1 MRKTKL
7 RIEQEFDFDLWGII
21 SNAKGYR
28 LAWEINQVFGINLQK
43 ASDII
48 IDFVNQKNLIIG
60 NYKYEKGNSKLILI
74 RNKGLLNNSIPSYI
88 IPELQKFDFLFWIK
102 TYDAFDLDKLMSV
115 LRSSSIIQYLIGI
128 ELKKLKSRENL
139 LF

>member
-7 RIEQEFDFDLWGII
+7 RTEQEFDFDLWGII

-43 ASDII
+43 ASDIV

-74 RNKGLLNNSIPSYI
+74 RNKGLLNDSISSYI
-88 IPELQKFDFLFWIK
+88 VPELQKFYFLFWIK

-115 LRSSSIIQYLIGI
+115 LKSSSIIQYLIRI
-128 ELKKLKSRENL
+128 ELEKLKSRENL